1 MQNQSIWMR
10 FFLLLAALALVVV
23 AAPIDGAY
31 RAVARQASPSAT
43 AAAASASASTGASND
58 DDGFDFDTLFRRNL
72 LIERGLAV
80 EDLEERA
87 GLGGLAKLGEDG
99 AKLLGKTGSKSSATS
114 AVDKTPATG
123 ELSKIASGAESAL
136 GKGKAPA
143 APPAAKP
150 ATPPPAAKPVTP
162 PPAAKPATPPSA
174 AKPAAPPPPKAKA
187 AAGKAKNK
195 LPSAVPSNGKINKLK
210 DQDVLFFSGTGGK
223 QGTADAKAFAQKN
236 NLKTIDDAFA
246 PGTFTNFNQ
255 FGGTDAE
262 KTQFLKDASA
272 NFAKAIKPGKGK
284 VFATFPGDAPPPGGI
299 FNTIEAPALKAN
311 GHTALTKLDFN
322 NLKNI
327 ADPHSVTDT
336 FNL

>member
-10 FFLLLAALALVVV
+10 FFLLTALALVVV
-23 AAPIDGAY
+23 AAPIDGAN
-31 RAVARQASPSAT
+31 RALARQASPSTT
-43 AAAASASASTGASND
+43 AAAASASAPTGAS
-58 DDGFDFDTLFRRNL
+58 DDGDDFDFDALFRRNL
-72 LIERGLAV
+72 LVERGLAV
-80 EDLEERA
+80 EDIEERA

-99 AKLLGKTGSKSSATS
+99 AKLLGKTGSKFSPTS
-114 AVDKTPATG
+114 TVDKIPATG
-123 ELSKIASGAESAL
+123 ELSKVASGVKSAL
-136 GKGKAPA
+136 GKGKPPA
-143 APPAAKP
+143 APLAA
-150 ATPPPAAKPVTP
+150 P

-174 AKPAAPPPPKAKA
+174 AKPAAPPAPKAKA
-187 AAGKAKNK
+187 AAGKAKTK
-195 LPSAVPSNGKINKLK
+195 LPSAVPSNSKINKLK

-223 QGTADAKAFAQKN
+223 HGTADAKAFAQKN

-262 KTQFLKDASA
+262 KSQFLKDASA

-299 FNTIEAPALKAN
+299 FSTIEAPALKAN

-327 ADPHSVTDT
+327 SDPHSVTDT